1 MYGFCTPFD
10 DISRLLTLY
19 TVCHA
24 ASRCLWRMYA
34 ISLCLYT
41 ILLCP
46 PPKCV
51 NLRTAYEKDV
61 DRSIFHSSLLTF
73 PKFHLLRCS
82 SVAPSLSSNAVEDL
96 AAAVSRALTNYYCET
111 WSHGKRE
118 GKAIKRSRKKADIK
132 TKFPISYLLRA
143 WRGEEKARKRSRKEA
158 DIKTKFPSLGLYL
171 A

>member
-10 DISRLLTLY
+10 DISRLLSL
-19 TVCHA
+19 CHGM
-24 ASRCLWRMYA
+24 SRCLRCMYA

-82 SVAPSLSSNAVEDL
+82 SVAPSLSSNAVEGL
-96 AAAVSRALTNYYCET
+96 AAAAGRALTNYLCET
-111 WSHGKRE
+111 WSDGKRKE
-118 GKAIKRSRKKADIK
+118 IKRSRKGADIK
-132 TKFPISYLLRA
+132 TKFPISFLLRA
-143 WRGEEKARKRSRKEA
+143 WKREKKARKRSRKEA
-158 DIKTKFPSLGLYL
+158 DIKTKFSSLYL

>member
-10 DISRLLTLY
+10 DISRLLTL
-19 TVCHA
+19 CHGI
-24 ASRCLWRMYA
+24 SRCLRCMYA

-41 ILLCP
+41 ILLRP

-73 PKFHLLRCS
+73 PKFHLLSCS

-96 AAAVSRALTNYYCET
+96 AAAVGRALTNYYCET

-118 GKAIKRSRKKADIK
+118 GKSIKRSRKEADIK

-158 DIKTKFPSLGLYL
+158 DIKTKCPSLYL

>member
-10 DISRLLTLY
+10 DISRLLTL
-19 TVCHA
+19 CHGM
-24 ASRCLWRMYA
+24 SRCLTLSTVYVRHLA
-34 ISLCLYT
+34 VS
-41 ILLCP
+41 P

-82 SVAPSLSSNAVEDL
+82 SIAPSLSSNAVEGL
-96 AAAVSRALTNYYCET
+96 AAAVGRALTNYYCET

-118 GKAIKRSRKKADIK
+118 GKAIKRSRKEADIK

-158 DIKTKFPSLGLYL
+158 DIKTKCPSSYL